1 MDTSSSQS
9 KTSHLSSAMVTLYIH
24 MGKLRNSFYEIKY
37 TETFSALMT
46 HKTSHNDDK
55 GNFINSERN
64 RGGQKFYTSV
74 QHISCTNLYFIRPP
88 KVLSVSVYFNSGLV
102 WVRIRRDGCEIISR
116 LK

>member
-37 TETFSALMT
+37 TETFSTLMT
-46 HKTSHNDDK
+46 HKISHNDDK
-55 GNFINSERN
+55 GNFINSERIEVA
-64 RGGQKFYTSV
+64 KIYTSV
-74 QHISCTNLYFIRPP
+74 QHIFCTSLYFIRPP
-88 KVLSVSVYFNSGLV
+88 KVLSVSVYFNSGFV
-102 WVRIRRDGCEIISR
+102 WVSIRRGGCEIISR

>member
-55 GNFINSERN
+55 GNFINSERIEVAKN
-64 RGGQKFYTSV
+64 FTRAYNIFLVRVCTLFAHQRCYQFPCTSI
-74 QHISCTNLYFIRPP
+74 QGLYGSAYVGVVV
-88 KVLSVSVYFNSGLV
+88 KLSQ
-102 WVRIRRDGCEIISR
+102 D
-116 LK
+116 